1 MALRTLA
8 TVDKSYFIMCE
19 DPTWIDIHWNDIW
32 LRARL
37 HVTSHY
43 TRGPVI
49 TIQDFGSVFW
59 WPLDTFLFGGSP
71 LTMSWSRLFGSCV
84 KWSLENYTWLLGTGH
99 HHLGWE
105 HIHVPFLFINLMVP
119 SKIFPHRNEWNWK
132 HHVRKFILDM
142 TLIFQKP
149 PFSFWPSTHL
159 SPKLIWSGDLIHGFK
174 AFGESLNKEA
184 ATSLGP
190 I

>member
-1 MALRTLA
+1 
-8 TVDKSYFIMCE
+8 MCE
-19 DPTWIDIHWNDIW
+19 DPAWIDIHWNSIW

-37 HVTSHY
+37 HMTSHS
-43 TRGPVI
+43 TQGPVI
-49 TIQDFGSVFW
+49 TIHDFGSVLW
-59 WPLDTFLFGGSP
+59 WPLDTFFWGLSQCHGHGSWRVCEVVVRELHMAP
-71 LTMSWSRLFGSCV
+71 RNGTSSSWGIAYSRSFPF
-84 KWSLENYTWLLGTGH
+84 YQFD
-99 HHLGWE
+99 
-105 HIHVPFLFINLMVP
+105 VP
-119 SKIFPHRNEWNWK
+119 KIFPNRNEWNWK

-149 PFSFWPSTHL
+149 PFSFRPSTHL

-174 AFGESLNKEA
+174 AFGESSNKEA